1 MKQIQPVQI
10 WFNGSVLTGNYINA
24 YIINDNLINKAEF
37 IWEILTSNID
47 ENQLYN
53 GIKISSGNLTMVE
66 PDYSIWDSTADINLA
81 AYQWICD
88 QLGLTLI

>member
-1 MKQIQPVQI
+1 MKQIQPIQI
-10 WFNGSVLTGNYINA
+10 WVSGQEQTGNWINA
-24 YIINDNLINKAEF
+24 YIIHDNLQDSATFYWSIFSSEAGGNKLSE
-37 IWEILTSNID
+37 
-47 ENQLYN
+47 
-53 GIKISSGNLTMVE
+53 GNLTIVE

>member
-10 WFNGSVLTGNYINA
+10 WINGSVETGSWINA
-24 YIINDNLINKAEF
+24 YIINDNLQDSATFYWAIFTAE
-37 IWEILTSNID
+37 TGGT
-47 ENQLYN
+47 QL
-53 GIKISSGNLTMVE
+53 SQGNLTIVE
-66 PDYSIWDSTADINLA
+66 PDYSVWDATADINLA